1 MLMQNMLLIL
11 CIIAVATYVVAWI
24 EITYPSGRIP
34 LPCVATY
41 VVAWIEIAVPESK
54 HTVPEVAT
62 YVVAWIEIS
71 SNPCVIAYSS
81 RRHLCS
87 GVD

>member
-24 EITYPSGRIP
+24 EIPKSVSLLRVEI
-34 LPCVATY
+34 VATY
-41 VVAWIEIAVPESK
+41 VVAWIEIQFHYTSYPE
-54 HTVPEVAT
+54 TF
-62 YVVAWIEIS
+62 
-71 SNPCVIAYSS
+71 